1 MLSKYPSQKT
11 NHSLSLYHIIIYLY
25 CIITLTT
32 IILIAITITLIINI
46 AIFYIIT
53 STETDNNSIIV
64 IIIDTFTFT
73 LTATLTATV
82 TIYTTITIIIITTN
96 TTSASQETD
105 QNYGPF
111 KTIFRKNLETLT
123 ASWIDEINSSYIF
136 PCIVGILVFVGK
148 VASATLPAKGI
159 WVSTL
164 LLGIDLLKLV

>member
-1 MLSKYPSQKT
+1 MELLAKQKNLGFLLYPGV
-11 NHSLSLYHIIIYLY
+11 L
-25 CIITLTT
+25 
-32 IILIAITITLIINI
+32 
-46 AIFYIIT
+46 
-53 STETDNNSIIV
+53 
-64 IIIDTFTFT
+64 
-73 LTATLTATV
+73 
-82 TIYTTITIIIITTN
+82 N
-96 TTSASQETD
+96 TTSVSLETD